1 MVANSF
7 NPLDQS
13 SEVMTLAE
21 MQEREVVCSS
31 SVSSKSCIQS
41 LNVYHLEEKIT
52 RPQPQ
57 DQGLR
62 LFSQLLASLVLL
74 PLSLHM
80 WLTGAVKTKREYT
93 PKQHCQP
100 GVPRGRQL
108 LSPRLQGRVVA
119 KDREVSLDQGCP
131 QELSTVLGMF

>member
-31 SVSSKSCIQS
+31 SVSGKRCIQS
-41 LNVYHLEEKIT
+41 LNVYHPEEKIT
-52 RPQPQ
+52 RLQPQ

-62 LFSQLLASLVLL
+62 LFSQFLASPVLF
-74 PLSLHM
+74 PLSLHT
-80 WLTGAVKTKREYT
+80 WLTGAVKTRREYT
-93 PKQHCQP
+93 PKQQHCQP
-100 GVPRGRQL
+100 GVP
-108 LSPRLQGRVVA
+108 
-119 KDREVSLDQGCP
+119 
-131 QELSTVLGMF
+131 

>member
-21 MQEREVVCSS
+21 MQEREIVCSS
-31 SVSSKSCIQS
+31 SVSGKSCIQS
-41 LNVYHLEEKIT
+41 LNVYHPEEKIT

-62 LFSQLLASLVLL
+62 LFSQFLASLVLL

-80 WLTGAVKTKREYT
+80 WLTGAVKTRRKYT
-93 PKQHCQP
+93 PKQQHCQH
-100 GVPRGRQL
+100 GVP
-108 LSPRLQGRVVA
+108 
-119 KDREVSLDQGCP
+119 
-131 QELSTVLGMF
+131 